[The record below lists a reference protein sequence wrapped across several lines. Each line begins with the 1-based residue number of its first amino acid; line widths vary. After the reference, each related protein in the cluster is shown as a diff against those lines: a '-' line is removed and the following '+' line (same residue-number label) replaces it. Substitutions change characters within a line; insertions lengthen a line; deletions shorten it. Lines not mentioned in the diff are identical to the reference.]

1 MATPAKV
8 NLVIYQGSTFS
19 EILRWES
26 SRKVYKPITGI
37 TNAAP
42 VIITAPLHSVPDGW
56 RVRFTNVVGMKEIN
70 SAADTY
76 STAVLKTENTI
87 EINAINSIAYTP
99 YASGGILEYNEPIN
113 LAGYTARMQIRN
125 KLGDSTYLLDMTT
138 ENGRIILNNSVKT
151 IELKITATDTTA
163 ITWTSGVYSLE
174 LVSAGGVV
182 STLMN
187 GTVTVKQ
194 EVTR

>member
-1 MATPAKV
+1 MASPAKV

-56 RVRFTNVVGMKEIN
+56 RVRFTNVLGMKEIN

-87 EINAINSIAYTP
+87 EINATNSIAYTP
-99 YASGGILEYNEPIN
+99 YASGGILEYNEPID
-113 LAGYTARMQIRN
+113 LSGYTARMQIRN
-125 KLGDSTYLLDMTT
+125 KLSDTTYLLDMTT
-138 ENGRIILNNSVKT
+138 ENGRIILNNAVKT

>member
-42 VIITAPLHSVPDGW
+42 VIITAPLHDVPDGW
-56 RVRFTNVVGMKEIN
+56 RVRFTNVLGMKEIN
-70 SAADTY
+70 SAVDTY

-125 KLGDSTYLLDMTT
+125 KLGDTTYLLDMNT
-138 ENGRIILNNSVKT
+138 ENGRIILNNSIKT
-151 IELKITATDTTA
+151 IELKITAIDTAA
-163 ITWTSGVYSLE
+163 ITWTTGVYSLE
-174 LVSAGGVV
+174 LVSAAGVV

>member
-1 MATPAKV
+1 MAIAGIYNITMDQGAQWTLTVVYDNNNGTPID
-8 NLVIYQGSTFS
+8 LT
-19 EILRWES
+19 
-26 SRKVYKPITGI
+26 
-37 TNAAP
+37 
-42 VIITAPLHSVPDGW
+42 
-56 RVRFTNVVGMKEIN
+56 
-70 SAADTY
+70 
-76 STAVLKTENTI
+76 
-87 EINAINSIAYTP
+87 
-99 YASGGILEYNEPIN
+99 
-113 LAGYTARMQIRN
+113 GYTARMQIRN
-125 KLGDSTYLLDMTT
+125 KLSDTTYLLDMTT

-174 LVSAGGVV
+174 LLSAGVVV

>member
-42 VIITAPLHSVPDGW
+42 IVITSPLHDVPDGW

-87 EINAINSIAYTP
+87 EINAINSIAYAP

-113 LAGYTARMQIRN
+113 LSGYTARMQIRN
-125 KLGDSTYLLDMTT
+125 KLGDTTYLLDMTT

-151 IELKITATDTTA
+151 IELKITATDTAA

>member
-42 VIITAPLHSVPDGW
+42 VIITAPQHNVPDGW
-56 RVRFTNVVGMKEIN
+56 RVRFTNVLGMKEIN

-76 STAVLKTENTI
+76 STSVLKTADTI
-87 EINAINSIAYTP
+87 EINGINSISYTP
-99 YASGGILEYNEPIN
+99 YASGGVLEYNEPVN

-125 KLGDSTYLLDMTT
+125 KLSDTTYLLNMTT
-138 ENGRIILNNSVKT
+138 ENGGIILNNSIKT
-151 IELKITATDTTA
+151 IELKITAVNSTA

-174 LVSAGGVV
+174 LISAEGVV

>member
-26 SRKVYKPITGI
+26 SRQVYKPITGI

-56 RVRFTNVVGMKEIN
+56 RVRFTNVLGMKEIN

-87 EINAINSIAYTP
+87 EINATNSIAYTP
-99 YASGGILEYNEPIN
+99 YASGGILEYNEPID
-113 LAGYTARMQIRN
+113 LSGYTARMQIRN
-125 KLGDSTYLLDMTT
+125 KLSDTTYLLDMTT